1 MKSRGRPE
9 WELTEKNIGSSGR
22 GVKSPLA
29 VGYGRENVNLQVKIA
44 GFYAFLLRKTTL
56 VARNRE
62 QGKGLIDPW
71 GWRCKTQAGVKN
83 LAGGSTPSPSVN
95 SHPEADPERH
105 GQTDYITQW
114 MQQRKRMIKSRDW
127 LRTGTLWKRR
137 HDTPTFWHKKM
148 KIAQELNEWINAW
161 VNE

>member
-1 MKSRGRPE
+1 
-9 WELTEKNIGSSGR
+9 LTEKNIGSSGR

-71 GWRCKTQAGVKN
+71 G
-83 LAGGSTPSPSVN
+83 
-95 SHPEADPERH
+95 
-105 GQTDYITQW
+105 
-114 MQQRKRMIKSRDW
+114 
-127 LRTGTLWKRR
+127 
-137 HDTPTFWHKKM
+137 
-148 KIAQELNEWINAW
+148 
-161 VNE
+161 